1 MSGKAKRR
9 ASSPASWLSKLTA
22 GGGTAAV
29 AAAALWANEH
39 LASIKDLDRVEQR
52 MQVIEHRLDVWLE
65 SERRKYE

>member
-29 AAAALWANEH
+29 AAGVWWAGEN
-39 LASIKDLDRVEQR
+39 LASRSDLDRVEQR

-65 SERRKYE
+65 SERQKYE